1 MNGIV
6 VSTLFQ
12 HLVQLPVYLVLLAG
26 ILVAAATWRNHPRVS
41 MFAISGIA
49 IIFLTTL
56 IATQLGNSLPI
67 YLHTRGLPARFMG
80 TVLLVF
86 NLTRSITAAAG
97 WALVL
102 WALFGWRKVGTA
114 VS

>member
-1 MNGIV
+1 MTGIV

-26 ILVAAATWRNHPRVS
+26 ILVAASTWRKHPRVS
-41 MFAISGIA
+41 MLAISGIG

-56 IATQLGNSLPI
+56 LATQLGNSLPI
-67 YLHTRGLPARFMG
+67 YLHTRGLPARFMV

-86 NLTRSITAAAG
+86 NLTCSIITAAG

-102 WALFGWRKVGTA
+102 WALFSWRKAGSA